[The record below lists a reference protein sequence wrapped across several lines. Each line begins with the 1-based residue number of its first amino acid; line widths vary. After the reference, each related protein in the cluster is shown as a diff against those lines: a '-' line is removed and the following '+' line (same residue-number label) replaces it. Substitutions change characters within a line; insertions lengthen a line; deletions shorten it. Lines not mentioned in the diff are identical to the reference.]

1 VKTLRDVFA
10 QRIPMIF
17 SGPLYATP
25 CILGAM
31 VLYYGVRFLPRTAAV
46 LLCFAL
52 ILGLRLLAIFFH
64 IGMPRF
70 LYYDNNET
78 NAPGPAQ

>member
-1 VKTLRDVFA
+1 MKTIK
-10 QRIPMIF
+10 RI
-17 SGPLYATP
+17 SG
-25 CILGAM
+25 
-31 VLYYGVRFLPRTAAV
+31 VLHVVGVV

-70 LYYDNNET
+70 LYYDDG
-78 NAPGPAQ
+78 AASGPAQ

>member
-1 VKTLRDVFA
+1 MGQMCIRD
-10 QRIPMIF
+10 R
-17 SGPLYATP
+17 YATP
-25 CILGAM
+25 CILGA
-31 VLYYGVRFLPRTAAV
+31 VALYYGVRFLPRTAAV

-70 LYYDNNET
+70 LYYDDG
-78 NAPGPAQ
+78 AASGPAQ